1 MSILVSKLVS
11 VFTAD
16 TQDLK
21 KGYDETKRG
30 AKEVTR
36 ELKNTE
42 DQANRTAESF
52 MSMAQ
57 KAVGFLAAAVAAGKS
72 AQQIISEAANIVAL
86 DNFAYTIDESVE
98 SVDAFSKS
106 IVSMGGTA
114 DEAQSTLSDLFS
126 KVKEASND
134 SSSSTALDF
143 AKIGVSVKDAS
154 GQTKDLISVLYD
166 LSGAVE
172 GMDARKAREYIE
184 SIGITDRT
192 VVEAMLRGRRELE
205 SLIRTQKEMG
215 VVSKESAEKARAFDA
230 AVGRLSNAFQRTRQS
245 ITEALLPAFTMI
257 ANGIASVGEFMS
269 RHSTVIIGAFAGI
282 AAFLA
287 VTFIPTLWSMAVA
300 VIAATWPFLLFIGI
314 AALVGA
320 AIYALYEDFK
330 FFEAGQDSFIG
341 KLLEKYPNLGK
352 AIIDVFKGIGK
363 IADWLSDTI
372 KSAME
377 AIGIDTE
384 DMGDLVST
392 VINSILAL
400 FDKLAEW
407 GYALSGSLSHSWDL
421 VKDGLNGLYNF
432 FINTF
437 KKIWD
442 GVQPFIEL
450 IKNAFDAVIA
460 PIKWTGEKLG
470 LWDADDAPMGQ
481 KPSAAGV
488 VGSVTDQ
495 IIQNAS
501 VADGI
506 ADAEEQK
513 QTGRY
518 ISLEDR
524 AKDAEFVYVGAVPE
538 MIGRSQSAMDQVVKE
553 PLNSVTSNQISN
565 MTTKSESKEYKFEIG
580 EIKIETDATDTKG
593 IAMGIAG
600 ALKEQLKSLE
610 AESATGIAR

>member
-42 DQANRTAESF
+42 DQANKTAESF

-57 KAVGFLAAAVAAGKS
+57 KAVGFLAAAAAAGKS

-98 SVDAFSKS
+98 SVDAFSKA
-106 IVSMGGTA
+106 IVSIGGSA
-114 DEAQSTLSDLFS
+114 DEAQSTLSSLFS

-134 SSSSTALDF
+134 SSSSAALDF
-143 AKIGVSVKDAS
+143 AKIGVSVKDAN

-166 LSGAVE
+166 LSSAVD

-192 VVEAMLRGRRELE
+192 VVEAMMRGRRELE

-215 VVSKESAEKARAFDA
+215 VVSKESAENARAFDS
-230 AVGRLSNAFQRTRQS
+230 AVGRLSNAFQRSRQA
-245 ITEALLPAFTMI
+245 ITEALLPAFTMV
-257 ANGIASVGEFMS
+257 ANGIASVGEFINN
-269 RHSTVIIGAFAGI
+269 HSTVIIGAFAGI

-300 VIAATWPFLLFIGI
+300 VIAATWPFLLI
-314 AALVGA
+314 AGVVAAVGA

-330 FFEAGQDSFIG
+330 FFESGQDSFIG
-341 KLLEKYPNLGK
+341 KLMDKYPFLGQ
-352 AIIDVFKGIGK
+352 AIVDVFEAIGAAVDWV
-363 IADWLSDTI
+363 ADAI
-372 KSAME
+372 KWAME
-377 AIGIDTE
+377 AIGIDME
-384 DMGDLVST
+384 DTGGLIAT
-392 VINSILAL
+392 VINAILGL
-400 FDKLAEW
+400 FNKLAEW
-407 GYALSGSLSHSWDL
+407 GYALSGSLSYSWSL

-442 GVQPFIEL
+442 GVQPFIDL
-450 IKNAFDAVIA
+450 IKTAFDAVIT
-460 PIKWTGEKLG
+460 PIKWAGEKLG
-470 LWDADDAPMGQ
+470 LWEEDEPTGQ
-481 KPSAAGV
+481 KFATSGV
-488 VGSVTDQ
+488 AGSVTDQ
-495 IIQNAS
+495 IIQKAS
-501 VADGI
+501 GESSL
-506 ADAEEQK
+506 AEVIEK
-513 QTGRY
+513 PKG
-518 ISLEDR
+518 
-524 AKDAEFVYVGAVPE
+524 V
-538 MIGRSQSAMDQVVKE
+538 MDQIAKE
-553 PLNSVTSNQISN
+553 PLNGVTSNQISN
-565 MTTKSESKEYKFEIG
+565 MTSKSESKSYNLEVG
-580 EIKIETDATDTKG
+580 EIKIETEATDTKG

-610 AESATGIAR
+610 AEAATGIAR